1 MNPGAARDV
10 LTLVAG
16 VFTGMLSGAFGVGGA
31 VISTPAVRVLG
42 ASALLAVGTT
52 LPSIFPS
59 ALTGTVRYTREHL
72 VDWSIVIWT
81 APYGLVAAVGGSLLS
96 HAVPGHGHV
105 LMVLTAG
112 LIGFTA
118 LRMVRTPDKAAS
130 DAARARMT
138 AGPGAAE
145 TWDPTH
151 PDLTGLPA
159 EPSPR
164 RLLVALTGVAAGAL
178 SGLLGVGGGVLL
190 VPAYV
195 DLLEMPIKTAIAT
208 SLACVGLFA
217 VPSTVS
223 HAFLGDIDW
232 TFAAFLAIGVV
243 PGAWLGS
250 SLATR
255 ASDRRLRLAVA
266 VFLGLVSIIYAA
278 GEIAAL

>member
-1 MNPGAARDV
+1 MAADHAPRSAGRRRSWTGGTLAVRATRSRAVAVKRSAYRRGRVMTIAVTSPRLVSCRQAPSMSPGAARDA

-16 VFTGMLSGAFGVGGA
+16 VVTGVLSGAFGVGGA
-31 VISTPAVRVLG
+31 VISTPAVRALG

-105 LMVLTAG
+105 LMLLTAG

-145 TWDPTH
+145 TWDPPH
-151 PDLTGLPA
+151 PDP
-159 EPSPR
+159 
-164 RLLVALTGVAAGAL
+164 
-178 SGLLGVGGGVLL
+178 
-190 VPAYV
+190 
-195 DLLEMPIKTAIAT
+195 
-208 SLACVGLFA
+208 
-217 VPSTVS
+217 
-223 HAFLGDIDW
+223 
-232 TFAAFLAIGVV
+232 
-243 PGAWLGS
+243 
-250 SLATR
+250 TR
-255 ASDRRLRLAVA
+255 
-266 VFLGLVSIIYAA
+266 
-278 GEIAAL
+278 